1 MKNINIKKKKTMSA
15 KKYYT
20 RAGEEVKMGDVLR
33 RERRGD
39 YFAIIQEFTVLP
51 NSISK
56 LIKKGLIV
64 EREDP
69 EKGPLKS
76 EKDAEYYL
84 NKIFQKSSLDEENS
98 TEFLFTLLNIWPAS
112 LYTMFLREIAIDLD
126 ANYKDHISNSPS
138 IYIVDI
144 ASMRIYNLP
153 KAYIKN
159 YKNFAAFRSS
169 KEALIA
175 LELLKEFQNI
185 LEHEYPDPK

>member
-1 MKNINIKKKKTMSA
+1 MST

-20 RAGEEVKMGDVLR
+20 RAGE
-33 RERRGD
+33 
-39 YFAIIQEFTVLP
+39 
-51 NSISK
+51 
-56 LIKKGLIV
+56 IV

-84 NKIFQKSSLDEENS
+84 NKIFQKSSLDKENF

-138 IYIVDI
+138 IYIIDI

-153 KAYIKN
+153 KACIKN

>member
-1 MKNINIKKKKTMSA
+1 MKNIDIKQKNMNKKR
-15 KKYYT
+15 YYT
-20 RAGEEVKMGDVLR
+20 KAGEEVKMGDVIR
-33 RERRGD
+33 RVRRGD
-39 YFAIIQEFTVLP
+39 YFSVIQEFIVLP

-64 EREDP
+64 EREDL
-69 EKGPLKS
+69 EEGPLKS
-76 EKDAEYYL
+76 EKDVEYYL
-84 NKIFQKSSLDEENS
+84 RKICQKSSLNEENS
-98 TEFLFTLLNIWPAS
+98 MEFLFTLLNICPAS

-144 ASMRIYNLP
+144 ASMRVYNLP

-169 KEALIA
+169 KETLIA

>member
-1 MKNINIKKKKTMSA
+1 MKNIDIKQKNMNKKR
-15 KKYYT
+15 YYT
-20 RAGEEVKMGDVLR
+20 KAGEEVKMGDVIR
-33 RERRGD
+33 RVRRGD
-39 YFAIIQEFTVLP
+39 YFSVIQEFIVLP

-64 EREDP
+64 EREDL
-69 EKGPLKS
+69 EEGPLKS
-76 EKDAEYYL
+76 EKDVEYYL
-84 NKIFQKSSLDEENS
+84 RKICQKSSLNEENS
-98 TEFLFTLLNIWPAS
+98 MEFLFTLLNICPAS

-144 ASMRIYNLP
+144 ASMRVYNLP

-169 KEALIA
+169 KEALIV

>member
-1 MKNINIKKKKTMSA
+1 MST

-76 EKDAEYYL
+76 EKDVEYYL
-84 NKIFQKSSLDEENS
+84 RKICQKSSLNEENS
-98 TEFLFTLLNIWPAS
+98 MEFLFTLLNICPAS

-126 ANYKDHISNSPS
+126 ANYEDHISNSPD
-138 IYIVDI
+138 IYVVDI
-144 ASMRIYNLP
+144 ISMKVYNLR
-153 KAYIKN
+153 KGCIKD
-159 YKNFAAFRSS
+159 YKNLAAFRSVR
-169 KEALIA
+169 EAQIA
-175 LELLKEFQNI
+175 LGLLEELQN
-185 LEHEYPDPK
+185 LLTQECFDFK